1 MRILMPCVSAVALTI
16 VPAIALAQSPR
27 AATYITDEEIKKVNS
42 LPGVDRQIVSVD
54 IGKLNEA
61 VGIIHRGPT
70 TGAAAAGYSKGVR
83 LCR

>member
-1 MRILMPCVSAVALTI
+1 MRNLTLRVLALVFTLAPGLAV
-16 VPAIALAQSPR
+16 AQSPR

-70 TGAAAAGYSKGVR
+70 GAAARGAGAGAGG
-83 LCR
+83 